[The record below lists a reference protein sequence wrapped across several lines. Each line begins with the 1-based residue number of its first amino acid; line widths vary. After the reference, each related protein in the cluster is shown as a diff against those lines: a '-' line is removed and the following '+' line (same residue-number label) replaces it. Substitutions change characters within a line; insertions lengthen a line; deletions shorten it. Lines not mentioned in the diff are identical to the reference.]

1 MPMVI
6 ISLTMSRTC
15 ISFVLCK
22 RAHKKT
28 NFVFSLSFSHKKSQ
42 NYKTCP
48 LIIVVCAFSSHS
60 DSKPTDI
67 FDNQIGYTHLGWAS
81 SIAVLTVQSTERVLC
96 FDISIYVK
104 SVFIIME
111 RIFIQIQFNK

>member
-22 RAHKKT
+22 RAHKK

-48 LIIVVCAFSSHS
+48 LINVVFVRSYSSHS
-60 DSKPTDI
+60 GSKPTDI

-81 SIAVLTVQSTERVLC
+81 SIAVLTVQSTERGGC
-96 FDISIYVK
+96 
-104 SVFIIME
+104 SVF
-111 RIFIQIQFNK
+111 